1 MALREPQITWKTL
14 LLPVLGIIA
23 FLLYLY
29 IFNVDIPKIITT
41 LQSVNPF
48 IYSLAI
54 VAVILTTFFFS
65 LSWRSLLNILSVKL
79 SVVRSFLY
87 VWYGIFM
94 DILIPAESVSSEIS
108 RVYLITKEQNGTTGK
123 VVASLVAH
131 RLIGAGINIVALLTG
146 MFVLLIQKQISGI
159 ILNLTLLLI
168 IGTTIFLVLLI
179 LLCVKERWTLKI
191 IDAAIKFVDYI
202 SRGRWKLANVRRE
215 VVKAARM
222 FHSSMREFGHAP
234 KNLSASLFLSVLSWL
249 CSIAVSYL
257 VFLSIGYPLRWSVII
272 ITSSIIVAIK
282 GIPLGVPFEAGLP
295 ELTMPT
301 LYTALITEEEIPMY
315 IQGELLRPPI
325 CATATILI
333 RVLTVWLRFF
343 IGFAVQQWL
352 GIKAI
357 TTLNVNNENLMPE
370 TKKT

>member
-1 MALREPQITWKTL
+1 MPSEKPKITWKTL
-14 LLPVLGIIA
+14 LPAALGVIA

-29 IFNVDIPKIITT
+29 IFNVDIPEMIATVKR
-41 LQSVNPF
+41 VNIS

-54 VAVILTTFFFS
+54 AALILQTLLFS
-65 LSWRSLLNILSVKL
+65 LSWRSLLNFLSVKL
-79 SVVRSFLY
+79 SVRKSFLY

-94 DILIPAESVSSEIS
+94 DILIPAESISGEIS
-108 RVYLITKEQNGTTGK
+108 RVYLVTRKQNGTSGK

-131 RLIGAGINIVALLTG
+131 RLIGMGINLVGLMAG
-146 MFVLLIQKQISGI
+146 MFLLLIQEQISGI
-159 ILNLTLLLI
+159 LLNLSLLLVV
-168 IGTTIFLVLLI
+168 GTTVFLVLLI

-202 SRGRWKLANVRRE
+202 TRGRWNLANVRRR

-222 FHSSMREFGHAP
+222 FHSSMKQFGHAP
-234 KNLSASLFLSVLSWL
+234 KTLSTSLLLSVSSWL

-257 VFLSIGYPLRWSVII
+257 VFFSLGFSIRWSAII
-272 ITSSIIVAIK
+272 ITNSIMVAIK

-301 LYTALITEEEIPMY
+301 LYAALGIP
-315 IQGELLRPPI
+315 PTI

-333 RVLTVWLRFF
+333 RLLTVWLRFC

-352 GIKAI
+352 GIRAVTALDIDGEKM
-357 TTLNVNNENLMPE
+357 LSEPE
-370 TKKT
+370 KT